1 MRNTLEA
8 SRLDGG
14 VMALFHQLVHLV
26 LSFFSAHELAAI
38 FSLLTIEEAGIPI
51 PIPGDTLL
59 ILAGARHPHTA
70 LYVASILAAST
81 SAVFCGSSILYWI
94 MRRNGR
100 VLMTRYGRFIRL
112 KPAHLERMERWFAR
126 RGRIAIILGR
136 LIPGLR
142 MPTTIMAGLSDVP
155 YRVFAPT
162 ALLAA
167 VIWSA
172 LYFWLGVLITRG
184 LHLVLGFIAG
194 LPDTVSDTLLLWL
207 WVVAGLAV
215 LAGIVGGALH
225 LRRRVRRASRPAS
238 QHMP

>member
-1 MRNTLEA
+1 MT
-8 SRLDGG
+8 
-14 VMALFHQLVHLV
+14 LFHHLVHLV
-26 LSFFSAHELAAI
+26 LTFFSAHELTAV

-51 PIPGDTLL
+51 PVPGDTLL
-59 ILAGARHPHTA
+59 ILAGAHHPQSA
-70 LYVASILAAST
+70 VYIASILSAST
-81 SAVFCGSSILYWI
+81 LAVFCGSSILYWT

-100 VLMTRYGRFIRL
+100 ALLTRYGRFIHL
-112 KPAHLERMERWFAR
+112 NPARMERMERWFAR
-126 RGRIAIILGR
+126 RGRVAIVLGR

-184 LHLVLGFIAG
+184 THFVLGFIAG

-207 WVVAGLAV
+207 WIVAGLAV
-215 LAGIVGGALH
+215 LAGIIGGALH
-225 LRRRVRRASRPAS
+225 LRRRARRASRPAS
-238 QHMP
+238 QHIA